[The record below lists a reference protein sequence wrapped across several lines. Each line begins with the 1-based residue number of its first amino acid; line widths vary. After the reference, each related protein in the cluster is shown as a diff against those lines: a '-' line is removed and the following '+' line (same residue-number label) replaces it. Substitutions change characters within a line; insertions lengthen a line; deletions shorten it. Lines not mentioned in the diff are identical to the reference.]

1 MRAFCYIQKKYYKW
15 KIDLIT
21 DDLFKGEKKNCEIEI
36 VYPENFS
43 LNTLSKKKKYDFLV
57 GCNVDD
63 FKFQLLYKFL
73 HFDIPILVSK
83 VPIDIFYY
91 KLLSFSL

>member
-15 KIDLIT
+15 KIDLIA

-43 LNTLSKKKKYDFLV
+43 LNALV
-57 GCNVDD
+57 
-63 FKFQLLYKFL
+63 LLK
-73 HFDIPILVSK
+73 
-83 VPIDIFYY
+83 
-91 KLLSFSL
+91 

>member
-57 GCNVDD
+57 
-63 FKFQLLYKFL
+63 
-73 HFDIPILVSK
+73 P
-83 VPIDIFYY
+83 
-91 KLLSFSL
+91 

>member
-15 KIDLIT
+15 KIDLIA

-43 LNTLSKKKKYDFLV
+43 LNTFNPLTT
-57 GCNVDD
+57 
-63 FKFQLLYKFL
+63 
-73 HFDIPILVSK
+73 FDITAGNIL
-83 VPIDIFYY
+83 
-91 KLLSFSL
+91 L